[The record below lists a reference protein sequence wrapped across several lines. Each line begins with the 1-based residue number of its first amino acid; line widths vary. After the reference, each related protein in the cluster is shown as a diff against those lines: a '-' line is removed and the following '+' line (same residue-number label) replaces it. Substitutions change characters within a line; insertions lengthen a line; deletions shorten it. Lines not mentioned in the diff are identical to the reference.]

1 MYFGS
6 IEFSLFVC
14 LMSLAAGILGGMLGM
29 AAGIFVVPALT
40 LVFGIDIRYAVGA
53 SLVSVIAC
61 SCGSAASAMENR
73 LTNVRLAIL
82 LEIATTLG
90 ALTGVVLAGIFPS
103 SALYLLFSVILL
115 ISAHQ
120 MFRKR
125 KHSRFG
131 EDLESPPG
139 RWAASLRLNSSYPEP
154 ILNQEIAYTVTRVWL
169 GMILMYGAGAVSS
182 LLGIGSGVLKVP
194 AMDSALRLP
203 IKVSSAT
210 SNFMIGVTAA
220 ASAGIYYVR
229 GDILPKVA
237 APVALGSI
245 CGAYL
250 GAKILMRTSNDRIRA
265 LFIVVLL
272 ALAAKMFLAAIQGD
286 NPAGGI

>member
-1 MYFGS
+1 MDINS
-6 IEFSLFVC
+6 IEFSVLVC
-14 LMSLAAGILGGMLGM
+14 LMSLAAGMLGGMLGM

-40 LVFGIDIRYAVGA
+40 LFFGIDIRYAVGA

-90 ALTGVVLAGIFPS
+90 ALTGVVLGGIFRS
-103 SALYLLFSVILL
+103 SVLLLLFSVILL
-115 ISAHQ
+115 VSAHQ

-125 KHSRFG
+125 KPSVVA
-131 EDLESPPG
+131 EDLEIPAD

-154 ILNQEIAYTVTRVWL
+154 NTNQEIPYRVTRVWL

-245 CGAYL
+245 CGAFL
-250 GAKILMRTSNDRIRA
+250 GAKILMRTSNDRIRT
-265 LFIVVLL
+265 LFIFVLL
-272 ALAAKMFLAAIQGD
+272 ALAAKMFLAALSG
-286 NPAGGI
+286 

>member
-1 MYFGS
+1 MDVNGLG
-6 IEFSLFVC
+6 FSAAVG
-14 LMSLAAGILGGMLGM
+14 LMSLAAGTLGGILGM

-40 LVFGIDIRYAVGA
+40 LAFGVDIRHAVGA

-82 LEIATTLG
+82 LEIGTTLG
-90 ALTGVVLAGIFPS
+90 ALTGVVLGGLFP
-103 SALYLLFSVILL
+103 ATVLYLLFAAILL
-115 ISAHQ
+115 VSAHQ

-125 KHSRFG
+125 KAPG
-131 EDLESPPG
+131 PGDDAIPPDP
-139 RWAASLRLNSSYPEP
+139 WAVRLRLNSSYPEP
-154 ILNQEIAYTVTRVWL
+154 VTQQEIPYGVTRVWL
-169 GMILMYGAGAVSS
+169 GLVLMYGAGAVSS

-229 GDILPKVA
+229 GDVLPRIA
-237 APVALGSI
+237 APVALGSM

-250 GAKILMRTSNDRIRA
+250 GTKILMRTSNERIRT
-265 LFIVVLL
+265 LFVVVLL
-272 ALAAKMFLAAIQGD
+272 GLAAKMFLTALRGD
-286 NPAGGI
+286 NPGGGL